1 MIYEFGKMIV
11 NLKKLLEMTTNNV
24 SVLEERVKLLESQN
38 KELIHELNNHT
49 RFINNIIKNNDN
61 MKNFD
66 RGCYVIE
73 EIGDL

>member
-66 RGCYVIE
+66 QGCYVIE